1 MPMMKT
7 RRGRFRRESV
17 GFAAAAAAPS
27 SLVLLLPPPPCGDD
41 AEGDASAP
49 APAPPL
55 SASLSSSTSSYQ
67 ICVPSS
73 GELTY
78 GIVAFFL
85 AKDRKLFFFFFQ
97 GEGRCEKE
105 EKSEGRGAERERR
118 PPSFF
123 SPFARR
129 PPSGLM
135 SLCFFLFFFFF
146 LLCCFSLSLSPLYR
160 RGGGRQPDCELEE
173 RVATLPLSTHQ
184 QLPGGDEGRGPRLES
199 RGGGKKNDA
208 AAASAIFSGRVSC
221 LGLFVELF
229 AGAVSSFSGFRASL
243 AAPP

>member
-1 MPMMKT
+1 MHSKTSLAMVVVEYDFFERGLPDLPTPLLSSSSACARTPDLARASTCGPQQPEVAPMPMMKT

-78 GIVAFFL
+78 GIVA
-85 AKDRKLFFFFFQ
+85 
-97 GEGRCEKE
+97 
-105 EKSEGRGAERERR
+105 
-118 PPSFF
+118 SFF
-123 SPFARR
+123 SERQKT
-129 PPSGLM
+129 
-135 SLCFFLFFFFF
+135 FFF
-146 LLCCFSLSLSPLYR
+146 LLPR
-160 RGGGRQPDCELEE
+160 RGAMR
-173 RVATLPLSTHQ
+173 
-184 QLPGGDEGRGPRLES
+184 EGR
-199 RGGGKKNDA
+199 KK
-208 AAASAIFSGRVSC
+208 
-221 LGLFVELF
+221 
-229 AGAVSSFSGFRASL
+229 
-243 AAPP
+243 